1 MQEAKKRLR
10 IQLLRQKRKTQRKRR
25 KRQKDLPK
33 RILMTIKRDSSR
45 RKKIRKMNRLKI
57 LPIV

>member
-1 MQEAKKRLR
+1 M
-10 IQLLRQKRKTQRKRR
+10 RQKRKTQRKRR